1 MTTWQVADNMKK
13 QYIPGWG
20 TRVLMAGFIFLLG
33 KGLLWLILLLVFY
46 GIR

>member
-13 QYIPGWG
+13 QYIPGRG
-20 TRVLMAGFIFLLG
+20 TRVIMAGFIFLFA
-33 KGLLWLILLLVFY
+33 KGLLWLIFPIKFY